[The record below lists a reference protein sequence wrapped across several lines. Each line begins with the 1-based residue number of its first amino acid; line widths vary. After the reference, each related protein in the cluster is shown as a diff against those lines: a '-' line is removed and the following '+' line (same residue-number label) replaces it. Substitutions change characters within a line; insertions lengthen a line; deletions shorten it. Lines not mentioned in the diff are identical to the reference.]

1 MSVIDSVNNFS
12 VGSSLV
18 ISDVGTDGFGSQAQ
32 VSSVKG
38 RTVSKIESQDV
49 KCLFVEL
56 KTTAYLFNGDTIT
69 QAVTG
74 ATGKIVGDVFTG
86 TRFALRDVTGTF
98 NDSEVL
104 SSSTKVLNLIL
115 DKNSSYTKGATLELS
130 DGVNAAVA
138 SGEVLETT
146 TNQNTVKVKVIS
158 GTFSVSDT
166 LFLRSS
172 NLINTTGSKIVS
184 IGQLSEDLIIFN
196 IKDNVA
202 ILKTSDSHG
211 VSVNENIDIDI
222 NPDDSSTSLTYNVRS
237 RIYQEVVPETP
248 GVARVLKD
256 TGIGRI
262 QILNGGEDYTPG
274 TYPNIA
280 LNGGSGKDAK
290 ATIVVSAQQVLLLA

>member
-1 MSVIDSVNNFS
+1 MTSSYTRNATRSTGPEVATYPIGTFINDYTYIDQYGLLDRNNGRFCVTPDYPHGTYAYFTTLDSNGDPAFPYIVGENYYSLPLDSNYNSEISQSDIPVNAKRLRVSGISNNGELALAKIDDVERGSIDSVSVIDSVNNFS

-104 SSSTKVLNLIL
+104 SSSTKVLNLIP
-115 DKNSSYTKGATLELS
+115 
-130 DGVNAAVA
+130 
-138 SGEVLETT
+138 
-146 TNQNTVKVKVIS
+146 
-158 GTFSVSDT
+158 
-166 LFLRSS
+166 R
-172 NLINTTGSKIVS
+172 
-184 IGQLSEDLIIFN
+184 
-196 IKDNVA
+196 
-202 ILKTSDSHG
+202 
-211 VSVNENIDIDI
+211 
-222 NPDDSSTSLTYNVRS
+222 
-237 RIYQEVVPETP
+237 
-248 GVARVLKD
+248 
-256 TGIGRI
+256 
-262 QILNGGEDYTPG
+262 
-274 TYPNIA
+274 
-280 LNGGSGKDAK
+280 
-290 ATIVVSAQQVLLLA
+290 